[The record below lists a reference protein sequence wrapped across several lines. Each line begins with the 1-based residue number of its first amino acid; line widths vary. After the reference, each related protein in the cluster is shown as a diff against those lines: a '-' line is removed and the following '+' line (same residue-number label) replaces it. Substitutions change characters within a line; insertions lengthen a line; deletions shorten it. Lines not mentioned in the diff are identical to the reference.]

1 MVKHGKWLDDQVSG
15 FEEINYYFSRTD
27 DLLNFRNLQTGLAGK
42 PSDVFKLAQPYI
54 DELNNQELIIRKIE
68 AEKSPSFLAVS
79 LTTDFDNWEKSG
91 AAQLDKVNGF
101 DVQSKISGLFNH
113 VSNQTLATL
122 KHKAD
127 IFKNLQQI
135 KKDDARSSSDQYHS
149 VRKAQIK
156 LPNKYMTNQ
165 PISVKRTI
173 SNALSLIGKP
183 FVWGGDDER
192 GFDIPGFIEYLRA
205 ISGLTAIGDKVYIQA
220 AKLRQAGK
228 LKARIS
234 QALPGDLLFWGQR
247 GAEFQVAMYIGG
259 GQYIGLKGPDSKVA
273 IQPISGSPVAYE
285 AIF

>member
-54 DELNNQELIIRKIE
+54 DELNNQEVIIRKIE
-68 AEKSPSFLAVS
+68 AEKSPSFLAVN

-234 QALPGDLLFWGQR
+234 QALPGDLLF
-247 GAEFQVAMYIGG
+247 GAKE
-259 GQYIGLKGPDSKVA
+259 GLNSR
-273 IQPISGSPVAYE
+273 SPCILAVVNTSV
-285 AIF
+285 